1 MGIPSFK
8 DVIDALDE
16 ICAAIIILTG
26 VGIAIYMFLFETT
39 LLKDHW
45 GKLTTLIGIE
55 SGYLF
60 GKSVPKK
67 PKG

>member
-1 MGIPSFK
+1 MPSFK
-8 DVIDALDE
+8 DVVDALDE
-16 ICAAIIILTG
+16 ICATIIILTG
-26 VGIAIYMFLFETT
+26 VGIAIYMFLSKPA
-39 LLKDHW
+39 LLTDHW
-45 GKLTTLIGIE
+45 GKLTTLIGIG